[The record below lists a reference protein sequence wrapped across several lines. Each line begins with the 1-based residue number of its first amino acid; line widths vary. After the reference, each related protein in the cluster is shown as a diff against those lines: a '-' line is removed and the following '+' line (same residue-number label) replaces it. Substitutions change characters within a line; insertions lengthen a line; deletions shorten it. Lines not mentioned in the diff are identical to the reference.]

1 MDKITLEKIEN
12 LQTLSCFATS
22 ATKYKSALRNVEDL
36 SIQSFCDVTPVH
48 WAVVS
53 QHFEAKTCLCLKLS
67 KVPCNYSVLEDGTT
81 TLPRNDR
88 KRFPRDVA

>member
-1 MDKITLEKIEN
+1 MPEK
-12 LQTLSCFATS
+12 
-22 ATKYKSALRNVEDL
+22 REDL

-53 QHFEAKTCLCLKLS
+53 QHIEAKAYLCLKIS
-67 KVPCNYSVLEDGTT
+67 KVPCDYSILEDGTT

-88 KRFPRDVA
+88 NRFLGDVA